1 MSDDGASRTEV
12 VRRVGEMLKAAREQ
26 GELDGKEDTEEK
38 ILSIARNTCE
48 HQLK

>member
-26 GELDGKEDTEEK
+26 GELDGKEDMEEK